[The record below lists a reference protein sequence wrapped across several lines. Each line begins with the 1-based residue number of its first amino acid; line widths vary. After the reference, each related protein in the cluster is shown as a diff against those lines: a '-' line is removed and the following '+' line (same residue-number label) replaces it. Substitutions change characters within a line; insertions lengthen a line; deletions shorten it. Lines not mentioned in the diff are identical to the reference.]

1 LTLRDPRDKGAPAG
15 NGVPKRMIENHQMPS
30 ESGLP
35 METNELLPREIAEIE
50 EESDPLLAATLD
62 LEEAARYLD
71 LEDWIVHRL
80 RQSER
85 EISLNL
91 PVTREGGD
99 ISAVGAIRVQHHTG
113 GQPTL
118 GPVRLSRDAHP
129 HLVRAAAMDATW
141 QLSLLGL
148 PFGGAAGAL
157 WCDPAELSERELQ
170 EVARAYVHGLR
181 GVAGPFSDVLSPGP
195 GCNEQTMAWM
205 ASSRPEGDP
214 RALATV
220 VGKPVTLWG
229 VPGNYNGIAIGVVA
243 LAQHILDRASKQ
255 ALAGGHG
262 KSPDSRAARRV
273 SVQGFGTTGRAVAEL
288 LHEGG
293 ARVVA
298 VADASGGLYNSE
310 GLDIGELRKHLGN
323 KGVLFGCTDA
333 EAICNAD
340 VLESD
345 CDILVLAATERQ
357 ITTTNAGRIRARL
370 VIEATRGA
378 ITRPAEEGLAGRG
391 IKVVPYLIATAGAL
405 VAAYLEWAQNTG
417 STLAPDQKLGDTI
430 AARLRGL
437 YDEVSTAIEQHH
449 LSPRHAALLLAVRRV
464 ATQMRLAGRA

>member
-1 LTLRDPRDKGAPAG
+1 
-15 NGVPKRMIENHQMPS
+15 MIENHQTPS

-50 EESDPLLAATLD
+50 EESDPLLAATLE

-141 QLSLLGL
+141 QLSLLEL
-148 PFGGAAGAL
+148 PFGGAGGAM
-157 WCDPAELSERELQ
+157 WCDPVELSEGELQ
-170 EVARAYVHGLR
+170 ELARAYVHGLR

-229 VPGNYNGIAIGVVA
+229 VPGNYNGIAMGVAA
-243 LAQHILDRASKQ
+243 LSQHIFNRESEQATAGDR
-255 ALAGGHG
+255 G
-262 KSPDSRAARRV
+262 PDSLAARRV
-273 SVQGFGTTGRAVAEL
+273 SVQGFGTTGDAVAQL

-310 GLDIGELRKHLGN
+310 GLNMEALRWYVGN
-323 KGVLFGCTDA
+323 KGVLFAYGDA
-333 EAICNAD
+333 EAVCNAD
-340 VLESD
+340 VLEAE
-345 CDILVLAATERQ
+345 CDVLVLAATERQ

-378 ITRPAEEGLAGRG
+378 ITKPAEEALAGRR
-391 IKVVPYLIATAGAL
+391 IKVVPYLIATAGAM
-405 VAAYLEWAQNTG
+405 VAAYLEWAQNTC
-417 STLAPDQKLGDTI
+417 STLAPEQRLGDTI
-430 AARLRGL
+430 ATRLRGL
-437 YDEVSTAIEQHH
+437 YDEVSTAAERYH
-449 LSPRHAALLLAVRRV
+449 LSPRRAAMLLAVRRV

>member
-1 LTLRDPRDKGAPAG
+1 MNESQT
-15 NGVPKRMIENHQMPS
+15 PS

-35 METNELLPREIAEIE
+35 MEANELLPREIAEIE
-50 EESDPLLAATLD
+50 EESDPLLAATLE
-62 LEEAARYLD
+62 LEEAARFLD

-91 PVTREGGD
+91 PVTREGSD
-99 ISAVGAIRVQHHTG
+99 ISAVGAMRVQHHSG

-118 GPVRLSRDAHP
+118 GPVCLSRDAHP

-141 QLSLLGL
+141 QLSLLEL

-157 WCDPAELSERELQ
+157 WCDPVELSERELQ
-170 EVARAYVHGLR
+170 ELARAYVHGLR

-229 VPGNYNGIAIGVVA
+229 LPGNYNGIAMGVAA
-243 LAQHILDRASKQ
+243 LSQHIFSRSSEQASVGNQ
-255 ALAGGHG
+255 SDSLAG
-262 KSPDSRAARRV
+262 RRV
-273 SVQGFGTTGRAVAEL
+273 SVQGFGTTGSAVAEL
-288 LHEGG
+288 LHEAG
-293 ARVVA
+293 ARVVTA
-298 VADASGGLYNSE
+298 ADASGGLYNSE
-310 GLDIGELRKHLGN
+310 GLDIQALRGHLEN
-323 KGVLFGCTDA
+323 KGVLFGCEDA

-340 VLESD
+340 VLESE

-357 ITTTNAGRIRARL
+357 VTTTNAGQIRAPL
-370 VIEATRGA
+370 VIEAIRGA
-378 ITRPAEEGLAGRG
+378 ITRPAEEALARRG
-391 IKVVPYLIATAGAL
+391 TEVVPYLIATAGAF

-417 STLAPDQKLGDTI
+417 STMAPGQKLGDTI
-430 AARLRGL
+430 ATRLCGL
-437 YDEVSTAIEQHH
+437 YDEVGRAKEQHH
-449 LSPRHAALLLAVRRV
+449 LSPRCAALLLALRRV
-464 ATQMRLAGRA
+464 AAQMRLSGHV